1 MKSANT
7 PPHFET
13 SSQLALSPTS
23 LIACARR
30 CAHGRHRAVF
40 SQWAPPETVTTSR
53 RSILCHENSRHKKES
68 SSPLCPTN
76 CRSEEEQSKEPLRK
90 GPARCPFAIVD
101 LGRCSPHHS
110 EHLVA
115 GRCTAPT
122 FLCRCRPAP
131 LRKLRWLSAARLQK
145 HKPIALSSA
154 SCCNA
159 GNYTI
164 IYFSQTSSSEPG
176 EHLCFLN
183 ESAHA
188 FAAHQ

>member
-1 MKSANT
+1 MKSAHT
-7 PPHFET
+7 PPHFEP

-40 SQWAPPETVTTSR
+40 SQRAPPETVTTSR

-90 GPARCPFAIVD
+90 GQARFHLPLSIWAAAP
-101 LGRCSPHHS
+101 RTTTQNTWW
-110 EHLVA
+110 LVA
-115 GRCTAPT
+115 ARLQT

-131 LRKLRWLSAARLQK
+131 LRKLRWLSAARLQNTNQSRF
-145 HKPIALSSA
+145 PLRQCRIAKQNTHSLVVCRS
-154 SCCNA
+154 
-159 GNYTI
+159 
-164 IYFSQTSSSEPG
+164 
-176 EHLCFLN
+176 
-183 ESAHA
+183 
-188 FAAHQ
+188 